1 MSRITEEE
9 ARKLYED
16 HKEVKERV
24 DRDDYSKNETHM
36 AISNLLKIGDS
47 YCRLLMLFD
56 IIVDTDRVKTLCIE
70 DDFRIKVV
78 CDFYGIELST
88 SEKSILLDYLTKCK
102 RERRAKIVLKKDITE
117 IRDLFQSL
125 KKPSVTK
132 TQIDY

>member
-24 DRDDYSKNETHM
+24 DRDDYSKNEAHM

-56 IIVDTDRVKTLCIE
+56 IIVDTDRVRTLYIE

-117 IRDLFQSL
+117 IRDLFISEL
-125 KKPSVTK
+125 EKAFG
-132 TQIDY
+132 D

>member
-56 IIVDTDRVKTLCIE
+56 IIVDTDRVRTLCIE

-117 IRDLFQSL
+117 IRDLFISEL
-125 KKPSVTK
+125 EKAFG
-132 TQIDY
+132 DYNTD